1 MKVLVAGAGIGG
13 LTTALALRHFGHDAD
28 VFERAPELG
37 EVGAGIQVPP
47 NASRVLRALE
57 VLGAVE
63 AQAVRPA
70 ALEARWG
77 PSGSRL
83 FRIPIGTTP
92 EESRWDAPYLHVHR
106 ADYVRALRARLDAPV
121 HLGREAVG
129 YEQGGTSVT
138 LRFRDGTAATG
149 DALVAADGLRSA
161 LRAQMHGPSRPRYTG
176 HTAWRAVVPVSRL
189 GGHAPE
195 RTATVWMG
203 PQRHAVTYLLR
214 GGRLANL
221 VAVVERPSDAA
232 ESWRETGT
240 RADALRD
247 FHGWHP
253 TITTLLREADRLH
266 RWSLHDRPPLASW
279 TDRRVALLGDAAHPM
294 LPFMAQA
301 AALAVE
307 DAWTLASQLTDDVPA
322 SLLRYQQLR
331 QPRAAD
337 LHRRSQG
344 NAKLFHRPHPLL
356 AAHLRVAHLV
366 PELALRRLDP
376 LYRWTPPP
384 PISPA

>member
-13 LTTALALRHFGHDAD
+13 LATALALRHHGHDAE

-37 EVGAGIQVPP
+37 DVGAGIQVPP
-47 NASRVLRALE
+47 NASRILRTLGVLD
-57 VLGAVE
+57 AVGE
-63 AQAVRPA
+63 HAVRPD

-83 FRIPIGTTP
+83 FRIPMGD
-92 EESRWDAPYLHVHR
+92 RWDAPYLHIHR
-106 ADYVRALRARLDAPV
+106 ADYVRALRSRLDAPV

-129 YEQGGTSVT
+129 YEQDATSVT
-138 LRFRDGTAATG
+138 LRFRDGTSATA
-149 DALVAADGLRSA
+149 DALVAADGLRSP
-161 LRAQMHGPSRPRYTG
+161 LRAQMHGPNSPEPGRPRYTG
-176 HTAWRAVVPVSRL
+176 HTAWRATVPTTRL
-189 GGHAPE
+189 GQHAPD
-195 RTATVWMG
+195 RTACVWMG
-203 PQRHAVTYLLR
+203 PRRHAVTYRLR
-214 GGRLANL
+214 GGELANL

-232 ESWRETGT
+232 ESWESTGT
-240 RADALRD
+240 RDDALRD

-253 TITTLLREADRLH
+253 TVTTLLREADQLH
-266 RWSLHDRPPLASW
+266 RWSLFDRPPLKSW

-301 AALAVE
+301 AAMAVE

-322 SLLRYQQLR
+322 SLLRYGQLR
-331 QPRAAD
+331 RPRAAD
-337 LHRRSQG
+337 LHRRSAA

-356 AAHLRVAHLV
+356 LAHLRVAQAI

-384 PISPA
+384 PISQT